1 MMGVLDWRMRDNR
14 LGGLYM
20 DMGTDTR
27 SLEAEVMVGGGIRPS
42 KGSKDL
48 YTMSNS
54 TILVMKI
61 AVPATIHCGSKWTV
75 SGIYPIVMSPYQV
88 RITLWRGWPPYRSM
102 LSEERHWY
110 DVPWLRNIQEITFVC
125 VRRKSKEGVLHI
137 LQTNIRNVFVKID
150 EVLNVGI
157 RESEKEWRGFC

>member
-1 MMGVLDWRMRDNR
+1 
-14 LGGLYM
+14 
-20 DMGTDTR
+20 
-27 SLEAEVMVGGGIRPS
+27 
-42 KGSKDL
+42 
-48 YTMSNS
+48 
-54 TILVMKI
+54 
-61 AVPATIHCGSKWTV
+61 
-75 SGIYPIVMSPYQV
+75 
-88 RITLWRGWPPYRSM
+88 M
-102 LSEERHWY
+102 LSEERHWC